1 MVVVHRLCTHRG
13 FPQRGSSVACLA
25 IPSAG
30 GAAGDRLEGT
40 TRRDVAKRRAATL
53 RNGLVRI
60 QPIGDIH
67 GKWRPNAIMR
77 EHDADEGR

>member
-1 MVVVHRLCTHRG
+1 MVVVHRLCTHREL
-13 FPQRGSSVACLA
+13 PQRRFSVACLT

-30 GAAGDRLEGT
+30 GAAEDRLEGT
-40 TRRDVAKRRAATL
+40 PRRDATTRRAATL
-53 RNGLVRI
+53 RIGLARI
-60 QPIGDIH
+60 RAIDDIH

>member
-1 MVVVHRLCTHRG
+1 MVVVHSLCTHREI
-13 FPQRGSSVACLA
+13 PQRGSSVACLA
-25 IPSAG
+25 VPSAS

-40 TRRDVAKRRAATL
+40 PRRDAATRRAATL

-60 QPIGDIH
+60 QVVDDIH
-67 GKWRPNAIMR
+67 EKWRPNAIMR